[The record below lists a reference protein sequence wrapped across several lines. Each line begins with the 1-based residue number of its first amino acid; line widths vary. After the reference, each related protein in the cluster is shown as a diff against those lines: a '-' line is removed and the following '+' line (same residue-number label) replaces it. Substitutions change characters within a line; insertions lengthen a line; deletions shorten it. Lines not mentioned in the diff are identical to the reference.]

1 MSFMSQSELSVSKQ
15 KIPKLAVLVLAAVF
29 ALGIFIVAFENGH
42 IANLVYAED
51 VLAGGIDPMILHEL
65 THDMRHAAGFPCH

>member
-1 MSFMSQSELSVSKQ
+1 MLESQLDISKQ
-15 KIPKLAVLVLAAVF
+15 KIPKLAVLTLVAVF
-29 ALGIFIVAFENGH
+29 ALGMFIVAFENGH
-42 IANLVYAED
+42 IVNLVYAED